1 MKDCP
6 ELHEKSWYNKAQ
18 ETGLQNAGEAGRA
31 SYSGNFETL
40 IFLYFRNQGGARLRK
55 QTKGSD
61 TGHGKKEEPGA
72 GPELEKVHRKR
83 RENDA

>member
-18 ETGLQNAGEAGRA
+18 ETGLQNAGEAGLA

>member
-83 RENDA
+83 RGNDA

>member
-1 MKDCP
+1 M
-6 ELHEKSWYNKAQ
+6 HEKSWYNKAQ